1 MMPAWHPHT
10 PSSGLSFNG
19 WSFKKQPWLIPFISV
34 LIQINTDRMTW
45 VESYSTH
52 YLILFLVGKILLYNT
67 VMASTIYQH
76 ESAISSVQFSSVFQ
90 LCLTLCN
97 SMDCSMPGFL
107 VHHQLLKLAQTHVH
121 WIGDAIQPSHPLS
134 SPSPALNLSG
144 SFPISQF
151 ISGGPSIRVSASAS
165 VLPMNIQKW
174 FPLGLIGFI
183 SLQSKGLSRVFSRTA
198 VQKHQFFSAQSS
210 LGPTLTSVACKFGK
224 LSSGHRTG
232 KDQFSFQSQRKAMSK
247 NAQTATQLHSSHT
260 LVK

>member
-107 VHHQLLKLAQTHVH
+107 VHHQLPELAQTHVH
-121 WIGDAIQPSHPLS
+121 RVCDAIQASHPL
-134 SPSPALNLSG
+134 PSI
-144 SFPISQF
+144 F
-151 ISGGPSIRVSASAS
+151 PSIRFFSNESVLHIGWPEYWSFSFT
-165 VLPMNIQKW
+165 VLPMSIQDW
-174 FPLGLIGFI
+174 CPLGLTGLIA
-183 SLQSKGLSRVFSRTA
+183 LLSKGLSRVFSNST
-198 VQKHQFFSAQSS
+198 VQKHQF
-210 LGPTLTSVACKFGK
+210 
-224 LSSGHRTG
+224 
-232 KDQFSFQSQRKAMSK
+232 
-247 NAQTATQLHSSHT
+247 
-260 LVK
+260 